1 MLDKVIL
8 NIKKGSKILYALAVI
23 ISALSIVFNI
33 LYVYSGLEMPRIFFL
48 GNQLFAKGFLS
59 TGIFIVVMFTG
70 ALSTKWF
77 ITKPLL
83 RLRGELAIIASI
95 FIIPHMFESLLFW
108 LVGIYSSQNLLLIL
122 IVGIIAFIVVIPLCL
137 TSFKSIRS
145 KINGKKWKRIQRWSY
160 VFYFLIYFHIML
172 AFLFFEPK
180 PNILDCFALTL
191 IFLAYTLLRLLK
203 YSSDKDKRERTIKKA
218 QRSVNKSR
226 REMRL

>member
-1 MLDKVIL
+1 MLDKVVL
-8 NIKKGSKILYALAVI
+8 NIKKSSKRLYILAVI
-23 ISALSIVFNI
+23 IATLSIVFNI

-59 TGIFIVVMFTG
+59 TGIFVIVMYAG
-70 ALSTKWF
+70 ALSPKWF

-108 LVGIYSSQNLLLIL
+108 LVGIYNSQNLLLIL
-122 IVGIIAFIVVIPLCL
+122 IVGIIAFCVVTPLCL
-137 TSFKSIRS
+137 ISFKSIRS
-145 KINGKKWKRIQRWSY
+145 KMNGKKWKKIQRWSY

-172 AFLFFEPK
+172 AFLFFGSR
-180 PNILDCFALTL
+180 PNILDCVALTF
-191 IFLAYTLLRLLK
+191 IFLVYTLLRLLK
-203 YSSDKDKRERTIKKA
+203 YSSDKDKREKTIKRV

-226 REMRL
+226 REMGL